1 MKTVFT
7 NIIMTSSFTTLS
19 VSDKI
24 FFSKWGPNGTSDDI
38 FLKLQ
43 LFDRVDEQ
51 TLVRFLSNNVYI
63 QRDLEVG
70 GTLLTNALTV
80 DSILFRTGAFTT
92 ETQSRAFL
100 DSYYDT
106 IVSCQTLLSR
116 LDLATAN
123 TIKFQSNVDLVFQGT
138 GKINQSSSTGWNTF
152 NSSYIKSGQQIS
164 LLENAFISQS
174 EFTSGSSKNFF
185 AKSLFMGDIELG
197 ISGKIFQNLTL
208 ATNIMNHITL
218 NSAANITFA
227 GTGKIIQSSSTGTN
241 LMSPITMNA
250 SAIFSTPS
258 DITFTSAGKI
268 DQTNTTGTNVMGQIT
283 MKSTG
288 IINTPTDIIFTSDGK
303 INQNGTTGVNTL
315 SATDFKSAA
324 NVNMSGQLT
333 CNGDKTKGVRLTGGS
348 LITQQNTGM
357 GTWTVNVTNNLGPT
371 IFTNPDTTPGPNFS
385 LQVVSNNGY
394 GFALGPYL
402 NNGNFNPFVQT
413 KDNVIFSSNSSA
425 NGMVMTNNLAGW
437 GAHGIRT
444 SAFLLFDATT
454 YAASVS
460 MVNRTKGI
468 WMYSQSPATI
478 IDGDIVHRPANI
490 GFQTDASLALS
501 GGFTSS
507 LAYGSLSY
515 DDTNSTYWIAN
526 RKTAGK
532 VGFQFTTNNGTT
544 MITGVEA
551 DIDKVCFKNKTNTGN
566 QLCIKPGATVSTIAP
581 ITLLATNTSS
591 ITSNLKI
598 VCTHSIDGDQ
608 LVTNFTPSGIF
619 HDKQVVYNIL
629 PSQITSPQACG
640 WNYQKNILLTT
651 SVNGGINPADP
662 VGVTLSPGS
671 YIGTIWFR
679 KQIGGGAT
687 ISSFKLG
694 LSEITSG
701 LSSYLDTGDN
711 RGLAYSSYCEDDV
724 VLSSTNFFRR
734 SGSTPFQLN
743 VTTTIYPVYEVA
755 WTGAWLGD
763 GSIGVSIVKIA

>member
-185 AKSLFMGDIELG
+185 ARSLFMGDIELG

-241 LMSPITMNA
+241 LMSPITMNT
-250 SAIFSTPS
+250 SATISTPS
-258 DITFTSAGKI
+258 DIIFTSTGKI
-268 DQTNTTGTNVMGQIT
+268 DQTNTTGTNVMGQMT

-288 IINTPTDIIFTSDGK
+288 VINTPTDIIFTSDGK
-303 INQNGTTGVNTL
+303 INQTGTTGTNTL
-315 SATDFKSAA
+315 SSTSLKSGA
-324 NVNMSGQLT
+324 NLNMTGLFNIDGASSGI
-333 CNGDKTKGVRLTGGS
+333 R
-348 LITQQNTGM
+348 M
-357 GTWTVNVTNNLGPT
+357 GTLSNIIQSISSSTPTNNFGPSNINSLSSATSSDVALMLANPAGNGFFFCPYMNSGNYNSIAQSKDSGLFSRVPADENGIVLSTWGVSGANGFRTSMYKLADAVTTHSNVTL
-371 IFTNPDTTPGPNFS
+371 
-385 LQVVSNNGY
+385 
-394 GFALGPYL
+394 
-402 NNGNFNPFVQT
+402 
-413 KDNVIFSSNSSA
+413 
-425 NGMVMTNNLAGW
+425 
-437 GAHGIRT
+437 
-444 SAFLLFDATT
+444 
-454 YAASVS
+454 
-460 MVNRTKGI
+460 VNRTKGI
-468 WMYSQSPATI
+468 WINSQAPATI
-478 IDGDIVHRPANI
+478 IDGDIVHRPAGI
-490 GFQTDASLALS
+490 GFQTDTSLAN
-501 GGFTSS
+501 GFTSS

-515 DDTNSTYWIAN
+515 DNTNFVYWIAN

-532 VGFQFTTNNGTT
+532 VGFQFTTDNGTT
-544 MITGVEA
+544 MVTGVEA
-551 DIDKVCFKNKTNTGN
+551 DIDGVCVKNKTNTGN
-566 QLCIKPGATVSTIAP
+566 QLYIKPEATATSIAP
-581 ITLLATNTSS
+581 ITLLAKNTSS
-591 ITSNLKI
+591 VTSNLKLA
-598 VCTHSIDGDQ
+598 CTNSAGVDT
-608 LVTNFTPSGIF
+608 LVATLSPAGITLNTPF
-619 HDKQVVYNIL
+619 
-629 PSQITSPQACG
+629 ITSYKHSFLPNTIPDNTYVG
-640 WNYQKNILLTT
+640 WNYQKNIILTT

-662 VGVTLSPGS
+662 IGVTLSPGS

-694 LSEITSG
+694 LSEVTSG

-763 GSIGVSIVKIA
+763 GSVGVSIVKIA